1 MTARRDS
8 NCIFCKIVAGEI
20 PSAVLHRDEHV
31 VAIADL
37 NPQAPVH
44 LLVLPAEHYADLGA
58 LTAAGRDDVAAALM
72 RVAVSLG
79 TERGGPAGFRLVV
92 NTGADGG
99 QTVGHAHVHVLAGRA
114 MHWPPG

>member
-1 MTARRDS
+1 MTARPDS
-8 NCIFCKIVAGEI
+8 NCIFCKIVAGEVSSPI
-20 PSAVLHRDEHV
+20 LYRDDRV
-31 VAIADL
+31 VAIADR

-44 LLVLPAEHYADLGA
+44 LLVLPVEHYADVGA
-58 LTAAGRDDVAAALM
+58 VTSAGRDDVVAALM
-72 RVAVSLG
+72 RVAASLG
-79 TERGGPAGFRLVV
+79 TERGGPGGFRLVV